1 VATPESESFV
11 RTFARGLRVIEVMGQ
26 AQGQQT
32 IAEISEAA
40 ELPRTVVRR
49 LLLTLMELGFVR
61 SDDKVY
67 WLTPKVLRL
76 GMTYLYTLPFWRQSQ
91 LILEE
96 LGTQIGQSCAIAVLD
111 DTEIVYI
118 QRFHARRI
126 LATSPAIG
134 SRLPAHAVSMG
145 RVLLSALSAPELR
158 DYLAPLPLKPLTPR
172 TLTDRAQLAA
182 AIARIP
188 AQGYAWVDAELDEA
202 ICGLAVPVR
211 DAQGQIVAAVNVSL
225 LSGEYTEAQA
235 VAEFLPRLKLAAS
248 QLRARA

>member
-1 VATPESESFV
+1 MATPESESFV
-11 RTFARGLRVIEVMGQ
+11 RTFARGLRLIEVMGQ
-26 AQGQQT
+26 ASGQQT
-32 IAEISEAA
+32 IAELSEAA

-49 LLLTLMELGFVR
+49 LLLTLIELGFVR
-61 SDDKVY
+61 TDDKVY

-91 LILEE
+91 VILEE
-96 LGTQIGQSCAIAVLD
+96 LGTKIGQSCAIAVLD
-111 DTEIVYI
+111 GTEIVYI

-145 RVLLSALSAPELR
+145 RVLLAELAPAALREF
-158 DYLAPLPLKPLTPR
+158 LAPLEIRKLTPR
-172 TLTDRAQLAA
+172 TTTDKRQLMT

-188 AQGYAWVDAELDEA
+188 TQGYAWVDAELDEA

-211 DAQGQIVAAVNVSL
+211 DAQGATVAAVNVSL
-225 LSGEYTEAQA
+225 LSGEYSEAQA

-248 QLRARA
+248 QLRART